1 MKKFFKIFFI
11 NIIFI
16 FAIILSAEII
26 CICITFKIQN
36 WENFKFKEHITRII
50 KSYTNH
56 KYFEE
61 YDFRPV
67 AIGKNNKK
75 PIVIVGCS
83 YAYGLRLDENE
94 TISAVLSDKTDRT
107 VYNLGGIAT
116 SVREILYIFRNDNLR
131 NKLLNNQDNFEYVI
145 YPYISNH
152 RYRLYTDIKPYTY
165 SPYFKETKNGLE
177 YYEKNKLIANS
188 YIYKKFLDWKYS
200 EIYYTEAFRLMC
212 VYLKE
217 INKEIK
223 KHYPNTKFVVL
234 VYEDYLNEKWNILEK
249 EGIIIVKVKDIANI
263 DVKSPE
269 YTISPKDFHPNAKA
283 WQVIVPKL
291 VEELNL

>member
-1 MKKFFKIFFI
+1 MKKFFKILSI
-11 NIIFI
+11 NIFLILV
-16 FAIILSAEII
+16 IILLAEIT
-26 CICITFKIQN
+26 CICLTYKIQN
-36 WENFKFKEHITRII
+36 WENFNFGNHIEKII
-50 KSYTNH
+50 NSYINH

-67 AIGKNNKK
+67 SYGKIFKK
-75 PIVIVGCS
+75 PIIIVGCS
-83 YAYGLRLDENE
+83 YAYGLGLNENE
-94 TISAVLSDKTDRT
+94 TISSLISNKTNRT
-107 VYNLGGIAT
+107 VYNLGVKAT
-116 SVREILYIFRNDNLR
+116 STREILYILRNNDLR
-131 NKLLNNQDNFEYVI
+131 NKLLDNQNNFEYVI

-165 SPYFKETKNGLE
+165 SPYFKETENGLE

-200 EIYYTEAFRLMC
+200 EINNKEAFRLMC

-223 KHYPNTKFVVL
+223 KHYPDTKFVVL
-234 VYEDYLNEKWNILEK
+234 IYEDYLNENWNILDK
-249 EGIIIVKVKDIANI
+249 EGIIIVKVKDIAKI

-269 YTISPKDFHPNAKA
+269 YTLSPNDFHPNAKA

-291 VEELNL
+291 IEELKL